1 MTMDGLALTRF
12 VSDCVTCI
20 ENAGL
25 KIEFGTD
32 FKRLR
37 RETARQNLRGMLA
50 PMFDEDCGHVQP
62 GNSFWVTVA
71 DSNGEL
77 VATEAL
83 VLVELGEQSLSSH
96 LHENLEWYRPPGNK
110 VDCARSTVSLSSAAS
125 LCGRVCYNGEMWI
138 KGGPDG
144 YRGSPLIAL
153 VPRAAMAMAFVK
165 WMPDHIFALVE
176 PGSAI
181 KGLTARAGF
190 VHLEQGSIDWQ
201 YRRKAETFAE
211 WVTWL
216 SASDA
221 RHLVTLGPKRLCDM
235 LGGWPV
241 VPVEKDAERLTA

>member
-1 MTMDGLALTRF
+1 MTVDGQELTRF

-20 ENAGL
+20 ESAGL

-32 FKRLR
+32 FARLR
-37 RETARQNLRGMLA
+37 RQMARQSLRGMLA
-50 PMFDEDCGHVQP
+50 PMFDEACGHVHP
-62 GNSFWVTVA
+62 DNSFWVAVTDA
-71 DSNGEL
+71 AGEL

-83 VLVELGEQSLSSH
+83 ILVDLGEQSLASH
-96 LHENLEWYRPPGNK
+96 LRAKLDWYRPPGER
-110 VDCARSTVSLSSAAS
+110 VDCARSTVSLSSAAQ

-153 VPRAAMAMAFVK
+153 VPRAAMAMALAR
-165 WMPDHIFALVE
+165 WTPDHIFALVE

-190 VHLEQGSIDWQ
+190 VHLEQGSVDWHD
-201 YRRKAETFAE
+201 RRKQGTFAE

-221 RHLVTLGPKRLCDM
+221 KHLMALGPDRLCDM
-235 LGGWPV
+235 RGGWPA
-241 VPVEKDAERLTA
+241 VPAGADAERLIA